1 MTTTLARRL
10 TASIGMASL
19 AVSLTVTT
27 GPAASAAG
35 ATSADATMEWPSY
48 GRDYA
53 NTRYASLSQI
63 NAHTVRSLAPAWIF
77 QTGKTGSFEN
87 SPIIVDGVMY
97 VTSGVTDTVFALDA
111 RTGQRLWTHDTVLG
125 FASFC
130 CGPQN
135 RGVAVAG
142 GRVFYGTLDG
152 KLVALDAKTGM
163 QAWAVLVG
171 DPKEGYS
178 ETMAPLA
185 WNGMVFIGV
194 SGGEYGIRGS
204 LTAYSQS
211 DGKQLWRWWVVGPG
225 WEGKYVSEVHGYSLH
240 RDIAQEK
247 ADAAKYADSWKHG
260 GGPIWTTPALDPRT
274 GTIYVSTGNPAE
286 QLIDKTRPGDNLYT
300 DSIVALDA
308 KSGKMK
314 WYYQETPHDVWD
326 YDAASPPVLFDA
338 ADGSGRMVPAV
349 GEAGKT
355 GWFYVLRRSNGKP
368 LRVSEPFVPITNIYS
383 RPTGPGGVTIVPGG
397 VGGSNWSPVS
407 YNTALHLVYI
417 SGLNVPLVDDPN
429 PSEPWTYGGRRWAG
443 GHQHPVPGGR
453 GDGTFT
459 AIDPSTGKIVWQD
472 KMLFPM
478 MNGSLATPEL
488 TFVGEP
494 TGMFDALDAGT
505 GKTLWQFQTGAGIN
519 APPVAYEIDGREY
532 IAVASGGGLG
542 GDAIVVFALPQSAQP
557 PGD

>member
-1 MTTTLARRL
+1 MATTLARKL
-10 TASIGMASL
+10 AASL
-19 AVSLTVTT
+19 VAMSLSALLGAVASPAVS
-27 GPAASAAG
+27 A
-35 ATSADATMEWPSY
+35 ADATMEWPSY
-48 GRDYA
+48 GRDFA
-53 NTRYASLSQI
+53 NTRYAPMNQI
-63 NAHTVRSLAPAWIF
+63 NSRTVRSLTPVWIF

-111 RTGQRLWTHDTVLG
+111 RTGARLWTHNTVLG

-152 KLVALDAKTGM
+152 KLVALDAKSGM
-163 QAWAVLVG
+163 QVWAAQVG
-171 DPKEGYS
+171 DPKEGFS

-185 WNGMVFIGV
+185 WNGMVFIGA

-204 LTAYSQS
+204 LTAYSQA

-240 RDIAQEK
+240 RNIAQEK
-247 ADAAKYADSWKHG
+247 ADAAKYADAWQHG
-260 GGPIWTTPALDPRT
+260 GGPIWTTPALDPKS
-274 GTIYVSTGNPAE
+274 GTLYVSTGNPAE
-286 QLIDKTRPGDNLYT
+286 QLIEKSRPGDNLYT

-308 KSGKMK
+308 KTGKMK

-338 ADGSGRMVPAV
+338 ADRSGRMVPAV

-355 GWFYVLRRSNGKP
+355 GWFYILRRSNGHL
-368 LRVSEPFVPITNIYS
+368 LRVSEPFVPITNIYT
-383 RPTGPGGVTIVPGG
+383 RPTAPGGVTITPGG

-407 YNTALHLVYI
+407 YNPGTHLVYI
-417 SGLNVPLVDDPN
+417 CGLNVPLVDDPA
-429 PSEPWTYGGRRWAG
+429 PSEPWTYGGKRWAG
-443 GHQHPVPGGR
+443 GHQHPAPGVH

-459 AIDPSTGKIVWQD
+459 AIDPSTGKIVWQN
-472 KMLFPM
+472 KMRFPM
-478 MNGSLATPEL
+478 IDGSLATPDL

-494 TGMFDALDAGT
+494 TGMFDAMDAKT
-505 GKTLWQFQTGAGIN
+505 GKILWQFQTGAGIS
-519 APPVAYEIDGREY
+519 APPVAYQIDGREY
-532 IAVASGGGLG
+532 VAVASGGGQG
-542 GDAIVVFALPQSAQP
+542 GDAIVVFALPQSTQP
-557 PGD
+557 SQD

>member
-1 MTTTLARRL
+1 MV
-10 TASIGMASL
+10 ASP
-19 AVSLTVTT
+19 AVW
-27 GPAASAAG
+27 AAG
-35 ATSADATMEWPSY
+35 ASVQWPSY

-53 NTRYASLSQI
+53 NTRYAPLNQI
-63 NAHTVRSLAPAWIF
+63 NTRTVHALAAVWLF

-87 SPIIVDGVMY
+87 SPVIVDGVMY

-111 RTGQRLWTHDTVLG
+111 RTGRRLWTHDTVLG

-142 GRVFYGTLDG
+142 GKVFYGTLDG

-163 QAWAVLVG
+163 PAWSVQVG
-171 DPKEGYS
+171 DPKEGFS

-185 WNGMVFIGV
+185 WNGMVFIGS

-211 DGKQLWRWWVVGPG
+211 DGRQLWRWWVVGPG
-225 WEGKYVSEVHGYSLH
+225 WEGRYVTEVHGYSLH

-247 ADAAKYADSWKHG
+247 ADAARYADAWKHG
-260 GGPIWTTPALDPRT
+260 GGPIWTTPALDP
-274 GTIYVSTGNPAE
+274 GSGILYVSTGNPAE
-286 QLIDKTRPGDNLYT
+286 QLVEKTRPGDNLFT
-300 DSIVALDA
+300 DCIVALDA
-308 KSGKMK
+308 STGRMK

-326 YDAASPPVLFDA
+326 YDAASPPVLFNA
-338 ADGSGRMVPAV
+338 ADASGRMVPAV

-355 GWFYVLRRSNGKP
+355 GWFYVLKRSDGDV
-368 LRVSEPFVPITNIYS
+368 LRVSEPFVPITNIYT
-383 RPTGPGGVTIVPGG
+383 RPTAGAVTITPGG

-407 YNTALHLVYI
+407 YNPLLHLVYI
-417 SGLNVPLVDDPN
+417 AGLNVPLVVDPN

-443 GHQHPVPGGR
+443 GHQHPAAGVHGN
-453 GDGTFT
+453 GTFT

-472 KMLFPM
+472 RMQFPM
-478 MNGSLATPEL
+478 IDGSLATPSL

-494 TGMFDALDAGT
+494 TGMFDALDART
-505 GKTLWQFQTGAGIN
+505 GRIVWQFQTGAGIN

-532 IAVASGGGLG
+532 IAVASGGGQG
-542 GDAIVVFALPQSAQP
+542 GDAVVVFALPGSARP
-557 PGD
+557 PAD